1 MEFSSLEKISNI
13 FFLRGVLKM
22 VTRVL
27 WGAGLGKSW
36 AGLDRSS
43 WFVLDLT

>member
-22 VTRVL
+22 VTRVTAFPDL
-27 WGAGLGKSW
+27 SEWAREELGW
-36 AGLDRSS
+36 A
-43 WFVLDLT
+43 

>member
-22 VTRVL
+22 VTRVT
-27 WGAGLGKSW
+27 A
-36 AGLDRSS
+36 
-43 WFVLDLT
+43 FPDLSEWEERQV